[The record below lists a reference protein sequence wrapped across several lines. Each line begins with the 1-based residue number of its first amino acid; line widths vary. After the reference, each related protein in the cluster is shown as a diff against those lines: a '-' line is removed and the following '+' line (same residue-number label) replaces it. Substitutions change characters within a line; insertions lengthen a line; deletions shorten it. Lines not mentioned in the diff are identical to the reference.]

1 MHFTSIQGWKKE
13 RILAEYP
20 DGKIILVLP
29 DDPKYAL
36 KKVSFQ
42 TFPDWTVQ
50 ELNIY
55 IDPSIFQA
63 SSCEVIVYLLC
74 QNISS

>member
-1 MHFTSIQGWKKE
+1 MHASPKFLYLLMCCFLSLFIQGWKKE

-36 KKVSFQ
+36 RKV
-42 TFPDWTVQ
+42 PH
-50 ELNIY
+50 
-55 IDPSIFQA
+55 
-63 SSCEVIVYLLC
+63 VYDC
-74 QNISS
+74 V